1 MARQLAQGATLWG
14 GMGVLWLVRGLGR
27 HVGLWGGSSGPMG
40 SSWAGE
46 CVGLWGGT
54 AASWPGSGV
63 REHVGLW
70 GGIGNPIARHWGQ
83 GCTLWGGRSPMAWQR
98 GQGPS
103 GVRRQPYRALRA
115 LCVGVGPELS
125 VPLSPIEPPVVPNAC
140 GVLP

>member
-1 MARQLAQGATLWG
+1 MARQWAQGATLWG

-46 CVGLWGGT
+46 C
-54 AASWPGSGV
+54 
-63 REHVGLW
+63 VGLW

>member
-1 MARQLAQGATLWG
+1 M
-14 GMGVLWLVRGLGR
+14 
-27 HVGLWGGSSGPMG
+27 
-40 SSWAGE
+40 
-46 CVGLWGGT
+46 
-54 AASWPGSGV
+54 
-63 REHVGLW
+63 GLW
-70 GGIGNPIARHWGQ
+70 GGIGNPIARHLGQ

-125 VPLSPIEPPVVPNAC
+125 VPLSPVEPPVVPNAC

>member
-1 MARQLAQGATLWG
+1 MARQWAQGATLWG

-46 CVGLWGGT
+46 CVGLWGG
-54 AASWPGSGV
+54 
-63 REHVGLW
+63 
-70 GGIGNPIARHWGQ
+70 IGNPIARHWGQ

-103 GVRRQPYRALRA
+103 GVRRQPYRALHA